1 METVKY
7 FYTKPIFI
15 FKAAAMQI
23 DGHDLY
29 SVPKQKMK
37 EGKRMTMA
45 GILNPE
51 TNEVRFGL
59 AVCHEQD
66 RFVKKV
72 GRELALKAAK
82 ENPFMIVSHF
92 SGDFKDFLNLV
103 RHTGHMEERK
113 FYRKYYGNLINGIIN
128 D

>member
-7 FYTKPIFI
+7 FYTKPIFM
-15 FKAAAMQI
+15 FKSASFQL
-23 DGHDLY
+23 DGKDVV
-29 SVPKQKMK
+29 SVPKQKMA

-45 GILNPE
+45 GFLDPN
-51 TNEVRFGL
+51 TNEVRFGISI
-59 AVCHEQD
+59 CHEKD
-66 RFVKKV
+66 KFVKKI

-92 SGDFKDFLNLV
+92 SGNFKDFLNLV

-113 FYRKYYGNLINGIIN
+113 FYKKYYNNLINGII
-128 D
+128 

>member
-7 FYTKPIFI
+7 FYTKPVFI
-15 FKAAAMQI
+15 FNAANLQI
-23 DGHDLY
+23 DGKCLY
-29 SVPKQKMK
+29 SVPDQKMK
-37 EGKRMTMA
+37 IGKRMTMA
-45 GILNPE
+45 GFFDQE

-59 AVCHEQD
+59 AICNEKD
-66 RFVKKV
+66 RFVKKI

-92 SGDFKDFLNLV
+92 SGDFKDFINLV

-113 FYRKYYGNLINGIIN
+113 FYKKYYNNLINGII
-128 D
+128 